1 MPSLLPG
8 ALPLPSGLP
17 LLAILALPARAAGIS
32 ESPRAQLMG
41 RRGRTEG
48 TGSSS
53 VSIGLAGERPAARAR
68 RFVAA
73 HHLRTKAQ
81 FDAAQKDADAQGA
94 WAPDHKPCRPWPEA
108 HLATTWKGDPSG
120 GGEESAK
127 LGAAMRAFGCCQA
140 WQLCEVTPGAT

>member
-1 MPSLLPG
+1 MN
-8 ALPLPSGLP
+8 
-17 LLAILALPARAAGIS
+17 
-32 ESPRAQLMG
+32 
-41 RRGRTEG
+41 
-48 TGSSS
+48 
-53 VSIGLAGERPAARAR
+53 AR